1 MKSEC
6 NALKRRIISET
17 VQRLIGQLSLEE
29 LTAIQKA
36 EQNAWHASAQLGM
49 SSQIAAQDTA
59 RTVTR
64 EIIAGL
70 TDYNIERME
79 QDLKISA
86 RDLTALA
93 AYNAEHIEE

>member
-6 NALKRRIISET
+6 NALKRKTISET
-17 VQRLIGQLSLEE
+17 VQRLISQLSLEE
-29 LTAIQKA
+29 LTAIHKA
-36 EQNAWHASAQLGM
+36 EQNAWRASAQLGM

-70 TDYNIERME
+70 ADYKIERME

-86 RDLTALA
+86 RDLVALA
-93 AYNAEHIEE
+93 AYNAEYIEE

>member
-1 MKSEC
+1 MKYEG
-6 NALKRRIISET
+6 NVLKRKIISEA
-17 VQRLIGQLSLEE
+17 VQRLISQLSLEE

-36 EQNAWHASAQLGM
+36 EQNAFHASAQLGM

-64 EIIAGL
+64 EIVAGL
-70 TDYNIERME
+70 TDYKIERME

-93 AYNAEHIEE
+93 AYNAEYIEE

>member
-1 MKSEC
+1 MSNE
-6 NALKRRIISET
+6 LKRKIISET
-17 VQRLIGQLSLEE
+17 VQRLLGQLSLQE

-36 EQNAWHASAQLGM
+36 EQNAWHASAQLGI

-70 TDYNIERME
+70 SDYKIEGME
-79 QDLKISA
+79 SDLKISA
-86 RDLTALA
+86 RDLAKYTAEVA
-93 AYNAEHIEE
+93 A